1 MRSDFGLKSK
11 VLGDGPFPHPEQDHI
26 TDRRWHEGLFSK
38 PSLGCRKQNLVA
50 RGFRPISGVGGHGLR
65 LFTMDRTPDTP
76 KQSKAIRA
84 SAPDTCL
91 MQVRSAK
98 P

>member
-11 VLGDGPFPHPEQDHI
+11 VLGDGPFPHPEQDHV
-26 TDRRWHEGLFSK
+26 TYGRWHEGLFSK
-38 PSLGCRKQNLVA
+38 PSLGCCKQNLVA
-50 RGFRPISGVGGHGLR
+50 RRFRPVSRVDWHGLW
-65 LFTMDRTPDTP
+65 LFAMDRTPDTP
-76 KQSKAIRA
+76 KQSRAIRA
-84 SAPDTCL
+84 CAPDTCL